1 MTPREAAVLQDSAY
15 LTLVGR
21 LLLGLIF
28 LVSGINKI
36 ADPHGTQQYM
46 TMMGMTSM
54 TTLFYIGAVA
64 IELGGSLSLLL
75 GYRAR
80 IGGWLL
86 FLFLIPTTLIFHTH
100 LSDQNQFI
108 HFLKNLSMMGGL
120 LYVAQYG
127 AGRYSMDAG
136 LDRVD
141 TVNPPRPLRKV
152 VHQ

>member
-1 MTPREAAVLQDSAY
+1 MQDSGY
-15 LTLVGR
+15 LTLIGR
-21 LLLGLIF
+21 VLLGLIF
-28 LVSGINKI
+28 LVSAVNKI

-54 TTLFYIGAVA
+54 TTLFYLGAVA
-64 IELGGSLSLLL
+64 VELGGSLSLLL

-80 IGGWLL
+80 MGGWLL

-100 LSDQNQFI
+100 LADQNQFI

-136 LDRVD
+136 LERTETVD
-141 TVNPPRPLRKV
+141 TPRPLRKV
-152 VHQ
+152 VNQ